1 MIVKFVQIEKA
12 LSKLRQQFTKCVLFG
27 CEHPIF
33 CYEYYATSEE
43 KLQELLTF
51 LRKKFAILRKNR
63 CGGHNICREKTALEV
78 GAKTFFTHF

>member
-12 LSKLRQQFTKCVLFG
+12 LSKLRQQFTKCILFG

-33 CYEYYATSEE
+33 RYSYYATSEE

-51 LRKKFAILRKNR
+51 FQKYFAIFCKRQMR
-63 CGGHNICREKTALEV
+63 RA
-78 GAKTFFTHF
+78 

>member
-33 CYEYYATSEE
+33 CYMYYATSKE
-43 KLQELLTF
+43 KMQELLMF
-51 LRKKFAILRKNR
+51 LQKNLRFFAKDR
-63 CGGHNICREKTALEV
+63 
-78 GAKTFFTHF
+78 

>member
-12 LSKLRQQFTKCVLFG
+12 LSKLRQQLTKCILFG
-27 CEHPIF
+27 CVHPIF
-33 CYEYYATSEE
+33 CYRYYATSEE

-51 LRKKFAILRKNR
+51 LRKNLRFYEKNS

>member
-33 CYEYYATSEE
+33 YSKYYATSEE

-51 LRKKFAILRKNR
+51 LQKYLRFS
-63 CGGHNICREKTALEV
+63 
-78 GAKTFFTHF
+78 AKER

>member
-1 MIVKFVQIEKA
+1 MIVKVVQIEKA

-43 KLQELLTF
+43 KMQELLKF
-51 LRKKFAILRKNR
+51 LQKKIAIFRKRQMRRA
-63 CGGHNICREKTALEV
+63 
-78 GAKTFFTHF
+78 